1 MILLSA
7 DVSALIDLFK
17 QCGEMLAGV
26 GFVCAGL
33 AVIKKIITKE
43 IIEKQNNNFDI
54 NYHVYRCISNIYTNM
69 VAYINIQMTEYLATN
84 YSLFDLAIVT
94 IVIVSILI
102 LGLVYFSGSKKK
114 TECTASLSVEEEK
127 SDSDLVLS
135 PRITIVFQKDLS
147 DDEELSREIA
157 DMYISNRAYYYA
169 GKIPP
174 FQHQVLSEKSDD
186 VFVKYESVDF
196 SALSK
201 IDI

>member
-1 MILLSA
+1 
-7 DVSALIDLFK
+7 
-17 QCGEMLAGV
+17 
-26 GFVCAGL
+26 
-33 AVIKKIITKE
+33 
-43 IIEKQNNNFDI
+43 
-54 NYHVYRCISNIYTNM
+54 M
-69 VAYINIQMTEYLATN
+69 VAYLNIHITEYLSTN
-84 YSLFDLAIVT
+84 YSLFDLEIGA

-102 LGLVYFSGSKKK
+102 LGLIYFSGSKKK
-114 TECTASLSVEEEK
+114 AVCTASLPVKEEGSTSE
-127 SDSDLVLS
+127 LVLS

-169 GKIPP
+169 GKILP

-196 SALSK
+196 SVLSK

>member
-1 MILLSA
+1 
-7 DVSALIDLFK
+7 
-17 QCGEMLAGV
+17 
-26 GFVCAGL
+26 
-33 AVIKKIITKE
+33 
-43 IIEKQNNNFDI
+43 
-54 NYHVYRCISNIYTNM
+54 M

-102 LGLVYFSGSKKK
+102 LGLVYFSESKKK

-157 DMYISNRAYYYA
+157 DMYISNRRTIMLVRYHRPSFKYFR
-169 GKIPP
+169 KNQMM
-174 FQHQVLSEKSDD
+174 FLSNMKVLI
-186 VFVKYESVDF
+186 FP
-196 SALSK
+196 L
-201 IDI
+201 

>member
-1 MILLSA
+1 
-7 DVSALIDLFK
+7 
-17 QCGEMLAGV
+17 
-26 GFVCAGL
+26 
-33 AVIKKIITKE
+33 
-43 IIEKQNNNFDI
+43 
-54 NYHVYRCISNIYTNM
+54 M

-102 LGLVYFSGSKKK
+102 LGLVYFSESKKK
-114 TECTASLSVEEEK
+114 TECTVSLSVEEEK

-174 FQHQVLSEKSDD
+174 SQLQVLSEKSDD

>member
-1 MILLSA
+1 
-7 DVSALIDLFK
+7 
-17 QCGEMLAGV
+17 
-26 GFVCAGL
+26 
-33 AVIKKIITKE
+33 
-43 IIEKQNNNFDI
+43 
-54 NYHVYRCISNIYTNM
+54 M

-147 DDEELSREIA
+147 DDEELSRERICIFQTGHTI
-157 DMYISNRAYYYA
+157 MLVRYHRSSFKYFRKNQMMFLSNM
-169 GKIPP
+169 K
-174 FQHQVLSEKSDD
+174 VLI
-186 VFVKYESVDF
+186 FP
-196 SALSK
+196 L
-201 IDI
+201 

>member
-1 MILLSA
+1 
-7 DVSALIDLFK
+7 
-17 QCGEMLAGV
+17 
-26 GFVCAGL
+26 
-33 AVIKKIITKE
+33 
-43 IIEKQNNNFDI
+43 
-54 NYHVYRCISNIYTNM
+54 M

-102 LGLVYFSGSKKK
+102 LGLVYFSESKKK

-135 PRITIVFQKDLS
+135 PRIIIVFQKDLS

-174 FQHQVLSEKSDD
+174 SQLQVLSEKSDD

>member
-1 MILLSA
+1 
-7 DVSALIDLFK
+7 
-17 QCGEMLAGV
+17 
-26 GFVCAGL
+26 
-33 AVIKKIITKE
+33 
-43 IIEKQNNNFDI
+43 
-54 NYHVYRCISNIYTNM
+54 M

-102 LGLVYFSGSKKK
+102 LGLVYFSGSKEK

-174 FQHQVLSEKSDD
+174 FQLQVLSEKSDD

>member
-1 MILLSA
+1 
-7 DVSALIDLFK
+7 
-17 QCGEMLAGV
+17 
-26 GFVCAGL
+26 
-33 AVIKKIITKE
+33 
-43 IIEKQNNNFDI
+43 
-54 NYHVYRCISNIYTNM
+54 M

-102 LGLVYFSGSKKK
+102 LGLVYFSESKKK
-114 TECTASLSVEEEK
+114 TECTSSLSVEEEK

-174 FQHQVLSEKSDD
+174 SQLQVLSEKSDD

>member
-1 MILLSA
+1 
-7 DVSALIDLFK
+7 
-17 QCGEMLAGV
+17 
-26 GFVCAGL
+26 
-33 AVIKKIITKE
+33 
-43 IIEKQNNNFDI
+43 
-54 NYHVYRCISNIYTNM
+54 M

-84 YSLFDLAIVT
+84 YSLFDLAIDT

-102 LGLVYFSGSKKK
+102 LGLVYFFVIIKK

-196 SALSK
+196 SAFSK

>member
-1 MILLSA
+1 
-7 DVSALIDLFK
+7 
-17 QCGEMLAGV
+17 
-26 GFVCAGL
+26 
-33 AVIKKIITKE
+33 
-43 IIEKQNNNFDI
+43 
-54 NYHVYRCISNIYTNM
+54 M

-147 DDEELSREIA
+147 DDEEDQFKEWMLSNVDIQ
-157 DMYISNRAYYYA
+157 N
-169 GKIPP
+169 KIKE
-174 FQHQVLSEKSDD
+174 LDTE
-186 VFVKYESVDF
+186 
-196 SALSK
+196 
-201 IDI
+201 

>member
-1 MILLSA
+1 
-7 DVSALIDLFK
+7 
-17 QCGEMLAGV
+17 
-26 GFVCAGL
+26 
-33 AVIKKIITKE
+33 
-43 IIEKQNNNFDI
+43 
-54 NYHVYRCISNIYTNM
+54 M

-114 TECTASLSVEEEK
+114 TECTASLSVEEKK

-174 FQHQVLSEKSDD
+174 SQLQVLSEKSDD

>member
-1 MILLSA
+1 M
-7 DVSALIDLFK
+7 
-17 QCGEMLAGV
+17 
-26 GFVCAGL
+26 
-33 AVIKKIITKE
+33 
-43 IIEKQNNNFDI
+43 
-54 NYHVYRCISNIYTNM
+54 
-69 VAYINIQMTEYLATN
+69 
-84 YSLFDLAIVT
+84 
-94 IVIVSILI
+94 
-102 LGLVYFSGSKKK
+102 VYFSESKKK

-174 FQHQVLSEKSDD
+174 SQLQVLSEKSDD

>member
-1 MILLSA
+1 
-7 DVSALIDLFK
+7 
-17 QCGEMLAGV
+17 
-26 GFVCAGL
+26 
-33 AVIKKIITKE
+33 
-43 IIEKQNNNFDI
+43 
-54 NYHVYRCISNIYTNM
+54 M

-114 TECTASLSVEEEK
+114 TECTASLSVEAEK

-174 FQHQVLSEKSDD
+174 FQSQVLSEKSDD

>member
-1 MILLSA
+1 
-7 DVSALIDLFK
+7 
-17 QCGEMLAGV
+17 
-26 GFVCAGL
+26 
-33 AVIKKIITKE
+33 
-43 IIEKQNNNFDI
+43 
-54 NYHVYRCISNIYTNM
+54 
-69 VAYINIQMTEYLATN
+69 MTEYLATN

-157 DMYISNRAYYYA
+157 DMYISNRVYYYA